1 MWIKFSILIFV
12 ALFNISLGLII
23 LLKNKN
29 KDKSKLY
36 FSLMCFSAGLWSF
49 VSALVQ
55 ITTNIPYYIW
65 IDRSIYVFT
74 SFSVLFFLFFSYEF
88 QYKIR
93 KIPNILKYFFII
105 LTFLMILLVLSNKFI
120 IGVYHYNEFL
130 YQLENKGLNLIYG
143 LYFMMLLICSYY
155 LLFFKCFKS
164 QGINKSVLKY
174 LIYSTLFPFILA
186 VLFAWYFPYTGRHYL
201 YWIGPIFTI
210 IMNYLIFRLFLG
222 KTKLNE

>member
-74 SFSVLFFLFFSYEF
+74 SFSVSAS
-88 QYKIR
+88 ISW
-93 KIPNILKYFFII
+93 
-105 LTFLMILLVLSNKFI
+105 V
-120 IGVYHYNEFL
+120 
-130 YQLENKGLNLIYG
+130 
-143 LYFMMLLICSYY
+143 
-155 LLFFKCFKS
+155 
-164 QGINKSVLKY
+164 
-174 LIYSTLFPFILA
+174 FPFISA
-186 VLFAWYFPYTGRHYL
+186 AFAIDLLSSTS
-201 YWIGPIFTI
+201 
-210 IMNYLIFRLFLG
+210 
-222 KTKLNE
+222 